1 MTTRDASIQF
11 CIQSKRWRKWSK
23 QGIFRFVLVLFCKVF
38 VFFLILSVY
47 RWLRFQGLVPP
58 YPPFQ
63 KKKTA
68 VGWLLVL
75 QTPIGALP
83 PCNKPE
89 AYQMVASEVEWIY
102 LICLTDIQTS
112 ISEWIRERKFG
123 NNMRAMLTVSHP
135 IHEWIIVR
143 ADASPPRRNTCY
155 KWIYGALTN
164 QEPRSG
170 TLHKSDQ
177 RFTILP
183 CIVTRPSGQASHP
196 SVSRSGPLVLLPH
209 APHLNTV
216 LPSKTGLH
224 FINTAS

>member
-1 MTTRDASIQF
+1 
-11 CIQSKRWRKWSK
+11 
-23 QGIFRFVLVLFCKVF
+23 
-38 VFFLILSVY
+38 
-47 RWLRFQGLVPP
+47 
-58 YPPFQ
+58 
-63 KKKTA
+63 
-68 VGWLLVL
+68 
-75 QTPIGALP
+75 
-83 PCNKPE
+83 
-89 AYQMVASEVEWIY
+89 MVASEVEWIY

-209 APHLNTV
+209 
-216 LPSKTGLH
+216 LPERPQWLIQSLRRLIWGYYEACLRGLVWGL
-224 FINTAS
+224 IGLIGLI

>member
-1 MTTRDASIQF
+1 M
-11 CIQSKRWRKWSK
+11 
-23 QGIFRFVLVLFCKVF
+23 
-38 VFFLILSVY
+38 
-47 RWLRFQGLVPP
+47 P
-58 YPPFQ
+58 
-63 KKKTA
+63 
-68 VGWLLVL
+68 
-75 QTPIGALP
+75 LP
-83 PCNKPE
+83 PCNKPV
-89 AYQMVASEVEWIY
+89 AYQMVASEVEWFY
-102 LICLTDIQTS
+102 LVWLTDKQTS

-123 NNMRAMLTVSHP
+123 NNMRAMFTIPTP

-224 FINTAS
+224 FITTAS